1 MNVIRSRTL
10 NIYEEQLT
18 SSVVYWMYRE
28 HRIRDN
34 WGLYYAQQK
43 ALRYRVP
50 LYVCVCLTPF
60 HLTTSRHM
68 AFLLEGLRE
77 VEDECVKRSFGF
89 VLRYGCPKDVLPE
102 EVKKHN
108 ARWIFVDFYPLRY
121 PEKDISDVVTAL
133 RDVATIIQ
141 VDSHNI
147 VPCWIASLK
156 QEYSARTFR
165 LKIQKLLTTYLTKFP
180 SVIKHPYPVQD
191 VYVED
196 FTPTLDDVSPIRGIT
211 AGNKGGMRKLRA
223 FLKHKLRYYH
233 EFKNDPT
240 VDACS
245 GLSPWLRY
253 GHLSAQRVVL
263 ETVAYTSTY
272 PESVATF
279 LDEIVVRRELSDN
292 FCYYNKLYDSITST
306 HPWALRTLDDHRQD
320 LRPYLYDTSS
330 LEHARTHDPLWNTAQ
345 LQMINEGKMHGY
357 LRMYWA
363 KKILEWSKTPES
375 ALSVCIYLNDKYE
388 LDGTDPN
395 GYVGCLWAVAGLHDR
410 AWKER
415 TVFGKIRYMKFETT
429 EKKFNAIKL
438 YKMYAT
444 RL

>member
-1 MNVIRSRTL
+1 MNVVRSRTL
-10 NIYEEQLT
+10 NECEERPT

-43 ALRYRVP
+43 AIRHAVP
-50 LYVCVCLTPF
+50 LYVCVCLTSF
-60 HLTTSRHM
+60 HLTTSRHVT
-68 AFLLEGLRE
+68 FLLEGLRD

-89 VLRYGCPKDVLPE
+89 VVRYGRPEVVLPE
-102 EVKKHN
+102 EVKKRN
-108 ARWIFVDFYPLRY
+108 ARWVFVDFYPLRV
-121 PEKDISDVVTAL
+121 PEKDISNVVESL
-133 RDVATIIQ
+133 KDVAMVIQ

-147 VPCWIASLK
+147 VPCWITSSK

-180 SVIKHPYPVQD
+180 NIGKHPYPVQD

-196 FTPTLDDVSPIRGIT
+196 YTPVLDDVPPIRDIK
-211 AGNKGGMRKLRA
+211 AGTKEGLKTLRA
-223 FLKHKLRYYH
+223 FLKHTLRYYYA
-233 EFKNDPT
+233 FKNDPT
-240 VDACS
+240 ARACS
-245 GLSPWLRY
+245 GLSPWLHY

-263 ETVAYTSTY
+263 DTVVYASIY
-272 PESVATF
+272 PASVAAF

-292 FCYYNKLYDSITST
+292 FCYYNKRYDSITST
-306 HPWALRTLDDHRQD
+306 HPWALRTLDEHRRD
-320 LRPYLYDTSS
+320 TRPYLYDTYS
-330 LEHARTHDPLWNTAQ
+330 LEHARTHDPLWNAAQ
-345 LQMINEGKMHGY
+345 LQMVREGKMHGY

-363 KKILEWSKTPES
+363 KKILEWSETPES

-395 GYVGCLWAVAGLHDR
+395 GYVGCLWAVAGLHGR

-429 EKKFNAIKL
+429 EKKFNATEL
-438 YKMYAT
+438 YEKYAT
-444 RL
+444 RR